1 MPRMKQEDVE
11 LNKARVQIVRS
22 QLKEFSQTL
31 REIEPE
37 LTRPDLRQ
45 RINEHSAAIQ
55 VIRDKLSGVE
65 NFLALLLA
73 AA

>member
-1 MPRMKQEDVE
+1 MRQEDVE
-11 LNKARVQIVRS
+11 LNKARVQVVRS
-22 QLKEFSQTL
+22 QLREFSQTL
-31 REIEPE
+31 KEIAPE

-45 RINEHSAAIQ
+45 KINEHSMAIQ

-65 NFLALLLA
+65 NFLGLLQA